1 MYFNKSYIYLLLS
14 FTSFV
19 WWSCEDI
26 AVEDLPPLVLE
37 TTSLISGDTLTQ
49 ETISITL
56 NSEGLASEYRYMF
69 DSDPWSDWSSGNVI
83 VLEYLDEGAHELQLQ
98 ALRTSSNDSTD
109 LSDTSDIQ
117 MISFF
122 VDAVEGP
129 SLMFYPR
136 RHKAQS
142 GEQVTFLIHAE
153 EVENLM
159 AAEIHLEF
167 DTTAISINAVIQG
180 SFFINDQESIFSYD
194 IGEGTISILTSVVN
208 SDAPSVSGT
217 GVLADI
223 QVTLLGSSDA
233 TISFS
238 GNEVFRDPDN
248 NDVVILEKV
257 NGLITVE

>member
-1 MYFNKSYIYLLLS
+1 MTKKLFLIQS
-14 FTSFV
+14 FILTSFV
-19 WWSCEDI
+19 WWSCEDS
-26 AVEDLPPLVLE
+26 VGEDLPPLVLE

-49 ETISITL
+49 ETIAITL
-56 NSEGLASEYRYMF
+56 NSEGLALEYRYML
-69 DSDPWSDWSSGNVI
+69 DSDPWSDWSSDDIV

-98 ALRTSSNDSTD
+98 ALRTNSNDSTD
-109 LSDTSDIQ
+109 LSDTSDIL

-167 DTTAISINAVIQG
+167 DNTAISVNAVIQG
-180 SFFINDQESIFSYD
+180 SFFINGQESIFSYD
-194 IGEGTISILTSVVN
+194 IGDGTISVLTSVVN
-208 SDAPSVSGT
+208 SDAPSVGGT
-217 GVLADI
+217 GVLAEI

-238 GNEVFRDPDN
+238 GNEIFRDPDN
-248 NDVVILEKV
+248 NDFSINERV